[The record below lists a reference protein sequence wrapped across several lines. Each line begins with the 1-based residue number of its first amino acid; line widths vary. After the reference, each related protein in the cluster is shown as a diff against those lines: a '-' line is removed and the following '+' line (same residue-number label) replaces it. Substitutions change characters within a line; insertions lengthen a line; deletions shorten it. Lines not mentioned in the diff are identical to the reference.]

1 MPIYSF
7 RNKETG
13 EIAEVIL
20 RISEYDQ
27 YLSDNPNLERYYD
40 GAPGLISSSKSTMR
54 QAGNEW
60 RNHLDR
66 IKKGSGR
73 GNTIK
78 T

>member
-7 RNKETG
+7 KNKETG

-27 YLSDNPNLERYYD
+27 YKLDNPQLERVYD
-40 GAPGLISSSKSTMR
+40 GAPGLVSSSKTPLR
-54 QAGNEW
+54 QAGSEW

>member
-13 EIAEVIL
+13 AIAEVIL
-20 RISEYDQ
+20 RISDYDQ

-40 GAPGLISSSKSTMR
+40 GVPGLISSSKTPLR

-66 IKKGSGR
+66 IKKGSGK